1 MKIRK
6 LILPALLTLGLAGG
20 LVFSHEMTNNPEV
33 RVSAMT
39 DYTCDPEIDVGI
51 NVKASNEAVGDWT
64 ICTFFIN
71 AFESGNVSGG
81 DYLAFRLRTN
91 SGNGS
96 YFDFIPNVGG
106 DANRVPIDHAA
117 TGIRCIPAVPN
128 GVAFDY
134 QGARTWDLPMNM
146 WKDADLW
153 FCIPKTT
160 FTRIYFGDGVQ
171 DWTSEG
177 LWAVYFMFYGT
188 TNDTIDFDIGNIYTA
203 NIDENGHL
211 VKVNRILNWA
221 NTNAAGI
228 TITENANKISIT
240 DNGVGLKPAVKF
252 IQSLENVNSCSVT
265 QQQYEDLS
273 TEYNKLNADCQDYL
287 YDAIIADYA
296 DGDTGHEGG
305 KYTGWTAQAKW
316 EEVSKAAGHPLNTI
330 NPLFFDENKQSAI
343 TYICVVA
350 GVLSLVG
357 MFFFTRR
364 KKLNK

>member
-1 MKIRK
+1 MKLRK

-20 LVFSHEMTNNPEV
+20 LVFSGEMTNNPEV
-33 RVSAMT
+33 KVSAMT
-39 DYTCDPEIDVGI
+39 EYTGDPEIDVGI
-51 NVKASNEAVGDWT
+51 NVKASAEAVKDWT
-64 ICTFFIN
+64 ICTFYVN

-81 DYLAFRLRTN
+81 EYLAFRLRTN

-106 DANRVPIDHAA
+106 NAYRVPITPAA
-117 TGIRCIPAVPN
+117 TGIRIVPAVPN
-128 GVAFDY
+128 GEAFDY
-134 QGARTWDLPMNM
+134 EGARTWDLPMNM
-146 WKDADLW
+146 WKDADVW

-160 FTRIYFGDGVQ
+160 FTRKYFGNSTINWNAD
-171 DWTSEG
+171 G

-188 TNDTIDFDIGNIYTA
+188 TNDVIDFDIGNIYTA

-228 TITENANKISIT
+228 TYTENANKISIT

-252 IQSLENVNSCSVT
+252 IQSLEKVDSCSVT
-265 QQQYEDLS
+265 QQQYTALS
-273 TEYNKLNADCQDYL
+273 TEYNDLTPDCQDYL
-287 YDAIIADYA
+287 VDAIIADYA
-296 DGDTGHEGG
+296 DGDTDHEGG

-343 TYICVVA
+343 TYVSIVA
-350 GVLSLVG
+350 GVLTLVG
-357 MFFFTRR
+357 LFFFIRR